1 MRCLRAIVIAPL
13 TLASSSALAILVFPK
28 DTKAGFGIGGQ
39 KGLMAGLAIQGNKI
53 TKKDLK

>member
-1 MRCLRAIVIAPL
+1 MRCLRAFVIAPP
-13 TLASSSALAILVFPK
+13 TLATSSALAILVFPK

-39 KGLMAGLAIQGNKI
+39 KGLMARLGDKI